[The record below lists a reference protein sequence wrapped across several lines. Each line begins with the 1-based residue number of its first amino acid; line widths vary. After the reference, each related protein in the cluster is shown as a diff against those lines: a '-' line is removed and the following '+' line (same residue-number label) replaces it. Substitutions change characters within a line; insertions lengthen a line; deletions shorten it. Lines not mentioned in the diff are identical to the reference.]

1 MGDFDV
7 TAPRST
13 TDRRNGAISPLYE
26 VIYDVLQRHMSEAA
40 FPPGLVL
47 GETSVARAFGASRV
61 PAAAALRRLHG
72 EGAITEFEGRGYIVP
87 GGEPLRLDLADAG
100 LVLPPDI
107 AGTFATRNRH
117 RLIHPQVE
125 HEIAASLPYGRFVV
139 NESALAEHY
148 GVSRTVA
155 HEVLTR
161 LERSGLISRDSNRR
175 WYAGP
180 LDEKLLREHYEV
192 RWLLEPTVLG
202 QVAPSLDR
210 AEIENKIDLARQAA
224 SAPPPPAILE
234 RLERDL
240 HVDIV
245 LRRCPNQQLRETI
258 RRSQLPVIATHSTF
272 AIDQTQTEISRMI
285 DEHLEIFEHL
295 LHERHRKAA
304 SALEAHLRRSLGSQV
319 GLLIHLRQP
328 PVDSLPKYL
337 TPMPSWVSA
346 KRP

>member
-1 MGDFDV
+1 V
-7 TAPRST
+7 TASRST
-13 TDRRNGAISPLYE
+13 TESRHGAISPLYE
-26 VIYDVLQRHMSEAA
+26 VIYGVLRRHMSEAA

-87 GGEPLRLDLADAG
+87 GGEPLRVDLADAG
-100 LVLPPDI
+100 LVLPAEI
-107 AGTFATRNRH
+107 AATFATRSRH

-125 HEIAASLPYGRFVV
+125 HEIAASLPYGRFLV

-192 RWLLEPTVLG
+192 RWLLEPTVLS
-202 QVAPSLDR
+202 QVAGSLEK
-210 AEIENKIDLARQAA
+210 AEIEKKIGLAQEAA
-224 SAPPPPAILE
+224 AAPPPPTTLE
-234 RLERDL
+234 RLEGDL

-272 AIDQTQTEISRMI
+272 AIDQTQGEISKMI
-285 DEHLEIFEHL
+285 SEHLDILEHL
-295 LHERHRKAA
+295 LHGRYRKAA

-319 GLLIHLRQP
+319 GLLLHLRQP
-328 PVDSLPKYL
+328 PAGSLPKYL
-337 TPMPSWVSA
+337 TPIQ
-346 KRP
+346 

>member
-1 MGDFDV
+1 
-7 TAPRST
+7 
-13 TDRRNGAISPLYE
+13 
-26 VIYDVLQRHMSEAA
+26 MSEAA

-100 LVLPPDI
+100 LVLPADI

-125 HEIAASLPYGRFVV
+125 HEIAVSLPYGRFLV

-161 LERSGLISRDSNRR
+161 LERTGLISRDSNRR

-192 RWLLEPTVLG
+192 RWLLEPTVLN
-202 QVAPSLDR
+202 QIAAELDR
-210 AEIENKIDLARQAA
+210 AEIEKKKRLAEEATA
-224 SAPPPPAILE
+224 APPPPATLE

-240 HVDIV
+240 HVDII
-245 LRRCPNQQLRETI
+245 LRRCPNQQIRETI

-272 AIDQTQTEISRMI
+272 AIDQTQTEISTMI
-285 DEHLEIFEHL
+285 AEHLDIFDNL
-295 LHERHRKAA
+295 LHGRRRKAV

-319 GLLIHLRQP
+319 GLLIHLRP
-328 PVDSLPKYL
+328 PPDGSLPKYL
-337 TPMPSWVSA
+337 TPIPG
-346 KRP
+346 